1 MIISLIAAMS
11 ENRVIGAGN
20 KIPWSI
26 PSEQKRFREITMGH
40 PVIFGR
46 KTFESIGRPLQGRK
60 NIILTE
66 QRNYRIE
73 GASVVHSLADA
84 LSLCS
89 TEEEVFICGGGP
101 LYQQTISRADRI
113 YLTVVHRVYEGDAFF
128 PEIPASFAE
137 ISREEVR
144 EEIPYSIV
152 RYERRS

>member
-20 KIPWSI
+20 RIPWSI
-26 PSEQKRFREITMGH
+26 QSDLKRFSEITMGH

-46 KTFESIGRPLQGRK
+46 KTFESIGRPLEGRK

-66 QRNYRIE
+66 HGTIARGCIGGSQACR
-73 GASVVHSLADA
+73 GVD
-84 LSLCS
+84 LCS
-89 TEEEVFICGGGP
+89 SEDEVFICGGP
-101 LYQQTISRADRI
+101 LYQEAISRADRI
-113 YLTVVHRVYEGDAFF
+113 YLTVVHGVYAGDTFF
-128 PEIPASFAE
+128 PEIPAEFVE

-144 EEIPYSIV
+144 EEIPYSVV

>member
-20 KIPWSI
+20 RIPWSI
-26 PSEQKRFREITMGH
+26 PSDLKRFNEITMGH

-84 LSLCS
+84 LNLCS
-89 TEEEVFICGGGP
+89 NEDEVFICGGGP
-101 LYQQTISRADRI
+101 LYQETISRADRI
-113 YLTVVHRVYEGDAFF
+113 YLTVVHHIFEGDTFF
-128 PEIPASFAE
+128 PEIPAEFAE

-144 EEIPYSIV
+144 EEIPYSVV
-152 RYERRS
+152 RYERRL